1 MANIWEKAIS
11 ILAGNLNSGP
21 SYLIKTVYSF
31 QGHQNFTAIAIAADL
46 EIDFCGPCGACRQF
60 MSEFNPE
67 IVIYLIRAKDKMVK
81 ITNLDHL
88 LPDCFSPKRLNF
100 AFHNK

>member
-1 MANIWEKAIS
+1 MPFAS
-11 ILAGNLNSGP
+11 IYSTYP
-21 SYLIKTVYSF
+21 TVYLF
-31 QGHQNFTAIAIAADL
+31 QGHQTFTAIAIAADL